1 MTEASKPPRE
11 RPLNE
16 LDPRCQEFLDRF
28 SGFNPNDVLLGY
40 QKRWIADSA
49 QIKVGEKSRRIGL
62 TWAEAADNALD
73 ASTRKSDGGCDTFYI
88 GSSKEMARE
97 YIDAVA
103 MWAKAY
109 NYAASETQEEVIE
122 DEDKDIQVFVIYFAS
137 GFKVKALSSSPK
149 NLRGM
154 QGNVVIDEAA
164 HHERFAEVLK
174 AALALTMWGNKVRII
189 STHNGEDNDFNEY
202 IKACRAGKKRGE
214 IHTITIQD
222 ACDDGLYQRICQV
235 VGYCQA
241 TDEDEWSIAGEEKW
255 IKNLLNDTDSKEDA
269 EEEYFCVPK
278 FGGGRWLTRALIEKN
293 MTKGVP
299 IVSSI
304 QNEAFN
310 LLDEPIRHGEIA
322 LWLEEN
328 LKPLLDDLNGDL
340 KHYVGEDFARS
351 GDLTVLAIAAEHRNL
366 DLSVRFM
373 IELGNMP
380 YAQQEQIVGYVLDG
394 LPNFSGAAFDARGNG
409 GSLAEKM
416 ADKHGLY
423 DPEDGMGLIDCVML
437 SDKWYRE
444 NTPAFKSA
452 LEDGTLIDIPRHDDV
467 LKDLRAF
474 ERVRGIPKIPEKRTT
489 SADGKSKRHGDS
501 GICLLL
507 LDYARRVIEGIKR
520 EYGYEAVTKDDWAE
534 RDIHINEGFRRGV
547 L

>member
-1 MTEASKPPRE
+1 MTDLVE

-16 LDPRCQEFLDRF
+16 LDPRCQDFLDNF
-28 SGFNPNDVLLGY
+28 SSFNAEDVLLGY
-40 QKRWIADSA
+40 QKRWIADDA

-73 ASTRKSDGGCDTFYI
+73 ASTRKRDGGCDTFYI

-103 MWAKAY
+103 MWAQAY
-109 NYAASETQEEVIE
+109 NYAASETQEYVI
-122 DEDKDIQVFVIYFAS
+122 DNEDKDIQVFVIYFAS

-164 HHERFAEVLK
+164 HHEHFSEVLK

-202 IKACRAGKKRGE
+202 IKDCRAGKKRGK
-214 IHTITIQD
+214 IHTTTIQD

-235 VGYCQA
+235 LGYCQVTGEA
-241 TDEDEWSIAGEEKW
+241 WSIAGEKQW
-255 IKNLLNDTDSKEDA
+255 IQNLLNDTDSKEDA
-269 EEEYFCVPK
+269 LEEYFCVPK

-293 MTKGVP
+293 MTKDVP
-299 IVSSI
+299 II
-304 QNEAFN
+304 KLTKDDAFN
-310 LLDEPIRHGEIA
+310 LLDEPIRRAEIE
-322 LWLEEN
+322 LWCEEN
-328 LKPLLDDLNGDL
+328 LKPVLEVLNKDL
-340 KHYVGEDFARS
+340 KHYAGEDFARS
-351 GDLTVLAIAAEHRNL
+351 GDLSVLAIAAELRNL
-366 DLSVRFM
+366 DLSVQF
-373 IELGNMP
+373 ILELGNIP
-380 YAQQEQIVGYVLDG
+380 YAQQEQIIEYVLSR
-394 LPNFSGAAFDARGNG
+394 LPKFSGGAFDARGNG

-416 ADKHGLY
+416 SDKFGRWNP
-423 DPEDGMGLIDCVML
+423 DDGMGLIDCVML

-444 NTPAFKSA
+444 NTPAFKTA
-452 LEDGTLIDIPRHDDV
+452 LEDGALVNIPRNDDV

-474 ERVRGIPKIPEKRTT
+474 ERVRGIPKIPDKRTT
-489 SADGKSKRHGDS
+489 SADGKTKRHGDS
-501 GICLLL
+501 GIALLL

-520 EYGYEAVTKDDWAE
+520 EYAYEAVTTDDWAE